1 MATYLALGNLV
12 VSTFS
17 TVWFSRDTDIYTATD
32 LLIAMLCCVFPIIPI
47 GYLYRWCN
55 KFVRGE
61 I

>member
-1 MATYLALGNLV
+1 MMAYLVLLNLA

-17 TVWFSRDTDIYTATD
+17 TVWFSRDTDIYTAID
-32 LLIAMLCCVFPIIPI
+32 VIMAMLCCVFPIIPI
-47 GYLYRWCN
+47 CYTY